1 MLLNRLQNHRALN
14 RKVMLG
20 SLPPFRSARLSIL
33 ASTLALSTLV
43 PSQFGAN
50 SQLDHR
56 LKATVVNKTTT
67 VVTTSPTMVSHRA
80 TVVKITTTVVTASPT
95 VVRPVTTVE
104 GRTNKQRQVTGQVVC
119 PSQVNLNILAR

>member
-67 VVTTSPTMVSHRA
+67 VVTTSPTMV
-80 TVVKITTTVVTASPT
+80 
-95 VVRPVTTVE
+95 RPVTTVE